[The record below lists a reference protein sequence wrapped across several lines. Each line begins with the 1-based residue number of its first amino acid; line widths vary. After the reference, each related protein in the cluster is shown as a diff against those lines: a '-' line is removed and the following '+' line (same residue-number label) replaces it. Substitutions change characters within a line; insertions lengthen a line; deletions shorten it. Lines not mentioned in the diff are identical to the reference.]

1 MEPTL
6 ACQGALGVARAY
18 QGHADAAL
26 RLTGQAVGSARRLGD
41 PLSLVFAL
49 FVDAWAATVAEEVTR
64 VLDSATE
71 QAALIAKH
79 GFRQWGIAPQFLRG
93 WAEARSGDPR
103 RGEQRIRAALAEM
116 DATGTR
122 EFRPFALGL
131 LAEAQLLAGRPAEAG
146 DTLRLATR
154 TGWAA
159 STRRPAAARPASQ
172 APISGSA
179 RPRHEL
185 AEPRQPMGLCLRPGG
200 RA

>member
-1 MEPTL
+1 MLPVEPTL

-41 PLSLVFAL
+41 PLGLVFAL
-49 FVDAWAATVAEEVTR
+49 FCDAWAATVAEEVTR

-71 QAALIAKH
+71 QAALIGKH
-79 GFRQWGIAPQFLRG
+79 GFRQWGIAPQFFRG

-103 RGEQRIRAALAEM
+103 RGERRIRAALAEM
-116 DATGTR
+116 DATGTS

-146 DTLRLATR
+146 DTLRLATQEADR
-154 TGWAA
+154 LGEHAYDPQLRA
-159 STRRPAAARPASQ
+159 LQAR
-172 APISGSA
+172 
-179 RPRHEL
+179 
-185 AEPRQPMGLCLRPGG
+185 LR
-200 RA
+200 